1 MGTDTMRA
9 TGITPVSLVVASA
22 TRSVVPTESSESGAG
37 VTGLLLNLTRRDGS
51 SGSPLDSSQTKI
63 YSSRRI
69 A

>member
-51 SGSPLDSSQTKI
+51 SGAPLDSSQTMI
-63 YSSRRI
+63 YQSRRI

>member
-9 TGITPVSLVVASA
+9 TGIIPASLAVASA
-22 TRSVVPTESSESGAG
+22 IRSSVPTESSESGASP
-37 VTGLLLNLTRRDGS
+37 TGLLLNLTRRDGS
-51 SGSPLDSSQTKI
+51 SGAPLDSSTPRI

>member
-9 TGITPVSLVVASA
+9 TGTTPVTLVVATA
-22 TRSVVPTESSESGAG
+22 IRSSVPTESSESGAG

-51 SGSPLDSSQTKI
+51 SGAPLDSSKSRI

>member
-1 MGTDTMRA
+1 MGTDTTRA
-9 TGITPVSLVVASA
+9 TGITPASLVVATTIRLS
-22 TRSVVPTESSESGAG
+22 VPTESSESGAG

-51 SGSPLDSSQTKI
+51 SGAPLDSSESRI

>member
-9 TGITPVSLVVASA
+9 TGRTPVTLVASA
-22 TRSVVPTESSESGAG
+22 ARFPVPTESSESGAG

-51 SGSPLDSSQTKI
+51 SGAPLDSSQTRI